1 MAAPVY
7 TRPGTRMLSV
17 RNAREHNLRGVS
29 LDLPRD
35 SLVVITGVSGS
46 GKSSLAFD
54 TIYQEGQRRFMESLS
69 PYARQFL
76 GQMERPKVDR
86 VEGLSPTLSIDQ
98 KTVNRNP
105 RSTVGTVTEV
115 YDHLRLLFARLGT
128 PHCPKCDRTI
138 ARQSPGELADRWLR
152 DHEGD
157 RVLVLAPVVRDRKGE
172 YREEWEQWQK
182 DGWIRVRVDGEI
194 RRLDEPC
201 ALARYEKH
209 TLELVVDRLACL
221 HQDRARL
228 VESVER
234 ALRLADGVV
243 CLLIPGVNGAPDR
256 HSVHAVDRACPE
268 HGISIPELE
277 PRLFSFNAPQGACS
291 TCNGIGEVVQLRGL
305 TVPAP
310 SDAEPSLRSR
320 CGDCGGRRLNAVA
333 LAVEFRG
340 KHIDEATHMSVRDA
354 NEFFAGVTLVG
365 NEILLGEG
373 IVKEIRDRMRFLDQ
387 VGLGYLTLDRRANT
401 LSGGEAQ
408 RIRLAACV
416 GSGLQ
421 GVTYVL
427 DEPSIGLHSRDNR
440 RLLHALGVL
449 RDQGNTLLIVEHDR
463 ETMEM
468 ADHLVDI
475 GPGAGVRGGSLM
487 ASGPPASFMF
497 VDSPT
502 ARYLRDEDVIPLP
515 AKLRTAKALGR
526 GEICI
531 KGAKVHNLRGDTLK
545 LPLGCLT
552 VFTGVS
558 GSGKSTLLF
567 DVLQAHLEGR
577 ATPECGTLTLTGP
590 EGAQL
595 PDKVI
600 EIAQTPIGRTP
611 RSNPGTYSG
620 AWDLIRDLYTQ
631 LPEAK
636 ARGYK
641 KGQFSFN
648 VKGGRC
654 DGCDGAGVRTIAMH
668 FLADVEVPCETCNS
682 RRFNVQTLEI
692 LYRGKSIADALEM
705 QIKEAVEFWAN
716 HPKIHRILSALD
728 HVGLGY
734 LTLGQNATTLS
745 GGEAQ
750 RLKLATELQRPA
762 TGNTVYLL
770 DEPTTGLH
778 FADVRV
784 LIDAIQLLVD
794 AGNTVLIIEH
804 NTDVVKVADHLV
816 EVGPEGGIDGGRVLA
831 AGTPRAIAATDT
843 PTGRVLAGLPE
854 FGGRQVSFVHEP
866 RVRPVLAHSHDLV
879 IRGAR
884 CHNLRSVDVCIP
896 HGKMTVI
903 TGPSGSGKTS
913 LAFDT
918 IFAEGQR
925 RYVESLSTYARR
937 FLGRLERAPI
947 DSVTGLA
954 PAIAIDQRTSGGSGR
969 STVATITELQDHFRL
984 LWANLGVPHCPTCD
998 QRIHARPPVQAAE
1011 FLASQQPGPGWLLC
1025 ALSEPASAEDL
1036 RKAGFARGY
1045 DGRKGAYEL
1054 TDQARVA
1061 TLVIDRLDPGTVERS
1076 RVVEAITT
1084 AYRYGGN
1091 MARFQ
1096 PRPASGG
1103 RAGAGTSAGTSGNPA
1118 PIPFSSQARCPDH
1131 GLIHK
1136 VALTPRHFSFNHYL
1150 GACGTC
1156 DGMGRIEIK
1165 GQLWHCK
1172 KCLGGRLKP
1181 EILAVKFGGRA
1192 VLSGGGPAG
1201 GGRALL
1207 GLHEVSAMT
1216 IAGARDWFDGLQ
1228 LNPEATLIAAQP
1240 LREIRARLGF
1250 LDNVGVGY
1258 LTLDRGGNTVSG
1270 GEAQRIRLATQ
1281 LGGGLTGVIYVLDE
1295 PTIGLHARD
1304 TDRLLATLE
1313 GLRALDNTLVIV
1325 EHDPET
1331 IKRADHV
1338 IDLGPEAGERGG
1350 QVLAAGPP
1358 MSLGP
1363 GSVTGPWLTG
1373 ERSIRLPSARRLGG
1387 PPIQIRNATRH
1398 SLNGVSVDIPTGALT
1413 VVTGVSGSGKSTLI
1427 LDLMVGRLQGE
1438 QRPVDVT
1445 GPALLLQ
1452 VIDQTP
1458 IGRSPRSSAATY
1470 VGVMDPLRKLFAQTP
1485 VARERGW
1492 THSHFSANGGSGA
1505 CSVCSGYGFEQ
1516 IEMHFLSNVWVKC
1529 ETCHGR
1535 RFAPETL
1542 DARVKGLSIADVLDL
1557 RVDDALELFA
1567 HHKAIRRALEG
1578 LAAVGLGYVR
1588 LGQPATDLSGGEAQ
1602 RVKLALGLAERSQP
1616 TLYVLD
1622 EPTTGLHL
1630 SDIERLVTVIDRLV
1644 DHGHTMV
1651 IVEHHLDIIRHADFV
1666 IDMGPGAGPG
1676 GGRVVATGTPEEIA
1690 QVTGSWTGEALRGRA
1705 SAAALAGGSV

>member
-1 MAAPVY
+1 MADHPAPTSGASHTLHVE
-7 TRPGTRMLSV
+7 
-17 RNAREHNLRGVS
+17 NAREHNLRGFS

-86 VEGLSPTLSIDQ
+86 VTGLSPTLSIDQ

-128 PHCPKCDRTI
+128 PHCPKCNRTI
-138 ARQSPGELADRWLR
+138 TRQSPGELADRWLR
-152 DHEGD
+152 DHEGE
-157 RVLVLAPVVRDRKGE
+157 RILVLAPMVRDRKGE

-182 DGWIRVRVDGEI
+182 AGWLRARVDGEI
-194 RRLDEPC
+194 KRIEEP
-201 ALARYEKH
+201 LEIARYEKH
-209 TLELVVDRLACL
+209 TIELVIDRLVCL

-243 CLLIPGVNGAPDR
+243 ALLVPAVGARPE
-256 HSVHAVDRACPE
+256 HYSVHAVDRACPE

-277 PRLFSFNAPQGACS
+277 PRLFSFNAPQGACP
-291 TCNGIGEVVQLRGL
+291 TCNGIGQVVAMRGL
-305 TVPAP
+305 TVPAA
-310 SDAEPSLRSR
+310 SDTPPEQRRTCP
-320 CGDCGGRRLNAVA
+320 DCDGRRLNAVA

-340 KHIDEATHMSVRDA
+340 KHIDDAASMSVQDA
-354 NEFFAGVTLVG
+354 NRFFSSVTLAG
-365 NEILLGEG
+365 PEILLGEG
-373 IVKEIRDRMRFLDQ
+373 IIKEISDRMRFLDE

-427 DEPSIGLHSRDNR
+427 DEPSIGLHPRDNR
-440 RLLHALGVL
+440 RLLLALGVL

-475 GPGAGVRGGSLM
+475 GPGAGIRGGWLM
-487 ASGPPASFMF
+487 ASGPPSTFLT

-502 ARYLRDEDVIPLP
+502 ARHLRDEDVIPLP
-515 AKLRTAKALGR
+515 KQLRSAKTVGR
-526 GEICI
+526 GVLRVV
-531 KGAKVHNLRGDTLK
+531 GAKVHNLRGDALEI
-545 LPLGCLT
+545 PLGCLT

-567 DVLQAHLEGR
+567 DVLHAHLEGR
-577 ATPECGTLTLTGP
+577 ATADCGTMTLVGP
-590 EGAQL
+590 EGAQV

-620 AWDLIRDLYTQ
+620 VWDLIRDLYTN
-631 LPEAK
+631 LPESK

-654 DGCDGAGVRTIAMH
+654 DACEGAGVRTIAMH
-668 FLADVEVPCETCNS
+668 FLADVEVPCETCAT
-682 RRFNVQTLEI
+682 RRFNAQTLEI
-692 LYRGKSIADALEM
+692 LYRGKSIADVLEM
-705 QIKEAVEFWAN
+705 QIHEAVGFWTN
-716 HPKIHRILSALD
+716 HQKIHRVLATLD
-728 HVGLGY
+728 QVGLGY
-734 LTLGQNATTLS
+734 LTLGQTATTLS

-794 AGNTVLIIEH
+794 AGNTVLVIEH
-804 NTDVVKVADHLV
+804 NSDLVKIADYIV
-816 EVGPEGGIDGGRVLA
+816 EVGPEGGVAGGRILA
-831 AGTPRAIAATDT
+831 AGPPRAIAKTDT
-843 PTGRVLAGLPE
+843 PTGRVLAALPE
-854 FGGRQVSFVHEP
+854 FGGKPTSFLHEP
-866 RVRPVLAHSHDLV
+866 RIRPVYAASHDLV
-879 IRGAR
+879 IKGAR
-884 CHNLRSVDVCIP
+884 CHNLRSVDVRIP
-896 HGKMTVI
+896 RGKMTVI

-947 DSVTGLA
+947 DSITGLA

-984 LWANLGVPHCPTCD
+984 LWANLGVPHCPTCGVE
-998 QRIHARPPVQAAE
+998 IHARPPVQAAE
-1011 FLASQQPGPGWLLC
+1011 FLVSQSPGVGWLLC
-1025 ALSEPASAEDL
+1025 PLAEPAPAEDL

-1045 DGRKGAYEL
+1045 DGRTGDYEL
-1054 TDQARVA
+1054 TDQPKVS
-1061 TLVIDRLDPGTVERS
+1061 TLVIDRLDPATVERS

-1084 AYRYGGN
+1084 AYRYGAN
-1091 MARFQ
+1091 QARFQ
-1096 PRPASGG
+1096 PR
-1103 RAGAGTSAGTSGNPA
+1103 GAGGKRPTEPAIALSAL
-1118 PIPFSSQARCPDH
+1118 ARCPDH

-1136 VALTPRHFSFNHYL
+1136 TVLTPRHFSFNHYL
-1150 GACGTC
+1150 GACSTC

-1172 KCLGGRLKP
+1172 KCLGGRLKA
-1181 EILAVKFGGRA
+1181 EIMAVTFGSA
-1192 VLSGGGPAG
+1192 VDSGPGSSPP
-1201 GGRALL
+1201 L
-1207 GLHEVSAMT
+1207 GLHAVSAKT
-1216 IAGARDWFDGLQ
+1216 IREARAWFDNLA
-1228 LNPEATLIAAQP
+1228 LAPEAALIAAQP

-1250 LDNVGVGY
+1250 LDDVGVGY
-1258 LTLDRGGNTVSG
+1258 LSLDRGGNTVSG

-1295 PTIGLHARD
+1295 PTVGLHPCD
-1304 TDRLLATLE
+1304 TDRLLDTLE

-1331 IKRADHV
+1331 IRRADHV

-1350 QVLAAGPP
+1350 QVVAAGPP
-1358 MSLGP
+1358 LALGP
-1363 GSVTGPWLTG
+1363 TSVTGPWLSG
-1373 ERSIRLPSARRLGG
+1373 ERFIPLPATRRTGG
-1387 PPIQIRNATRH
+1387 PPIQIRGATRH
-1398 SLNGVSVDIPTGALT
+1398 SLVGVGVDIPTGALT

-1427 LDLMVGRLQGE
+1427 LDLMVGKLQGE
-1438 QRPVDVT
+1438 ARPVDVT
-1445 GPALLLQ
+1445 LPSLATGPLQLQ
-1452 VIDQTP
+1452 VIDQSP

-1470 VGVMDPLRKLFAQTP
+1470 VGVMDPLRKLYAQTP
-1485 VARERGW
+1485 LARERGW
-1492 THSHFSANGGSGA
+1492 THSHFSSNGGAGA
-1505 CSVCSGYGFEQ
+1505 CTVCGGYGSEQ
-1516 IEMHFLSNVWVKC
+1516 VEMHFLSNVWVKC

-1535 RFAPETL
+1535 RFSPETL
-1542 DARVKGLSIADVLDL
+1542 EARWKGLSIADVLDM
-1557 RVDDALELFA
+1557 RVDDAVELFA
-1567 HHKAIRRALEG
+1567 QHKAIKRALEG
-1578 LAAVGLGYVR
+1578 LSAVGLGYVR

-1602 RVKLALGLAERSQP
+1602 RVKLALGLADRAQP

-1630 SDIERLVTVIDRLV
+1630 SDVARLVTVIDHLV
-1644 DHGHTMV
+1644 EKGHTV
-1651 IVEHHLDIIRHADFV
+1651 IVVEHHVDVIRHADFV
-1666 IDMGPGAGPG
+1666 IDMGPGAGPD
-1676 GGRVVATGTPEEIA
+1676 GGRIVASGTPEVVA
-1690 QVTGSWTGEALRGRA
+1690 ASSASATGAALRRVIARG
-1705 SAAALAGGSV
+1705 

>member
-1 MAAPVY
+1 MADRL
-7 TRPGTRMLSV
+7 TV
-17 RNAREHNLRGVS
+17 RNAREHNLRGIS

-138 ARQSPGELADRWLR
+138 SRQSPGELADRWLR
-152 DHEGD
+152 DHAGE
-157 RVLVLAPVVRDRKGE
+157 RILVLAPMVRDRKGE
-172 YREEWEQWQK
+172 YREEWDHWRKE
-182 DGWIRVRVDGEI
+182 GWLRARVDGEV
-194 RRLDEPC
+194 RLIEEP
-201 ALARYEKH
+201 LEIARYEKH
-209 TLELVVDRLACL
+209 TLELVVDRLVCL
-221 HQDRARL
+221 TQDRARL
-228 VESVER
+228 VESIER
-234 ALRLADGVV
+234 ALRLAEGVV
-243 CLLIPGVNGAPDR
+243 CLLVPAHGDKPEQ

-268 HGISIPELE
+268 HGISVSELE
-277 PRLFSFNAPQGACS
+277 PRLFSFNAPQGACP
-291 TCNGIGEVVQLRGL
+291 TCTGIGEVVTVRGL
-305 TVPAP
+305 TMPAP
-310 SDAEPSLRSR
+310 SDSDPAARRTCP
-320 CGDCGGRRLNAVA
+320 DCSGRRLNPVA

-340 KHIDEATHMSVRDA
+340 QHIDEAARMSVRDA
-354 NEFFAGVTLVG
+354 NVFFSSVVLEGS
-365 NEILLGEG
+365 EILLGEG

-427 DEPSIGLHSRDNR
+427 DEPSIGLHPRDNR
-440 RLLHALGVL
+440 RLLGALGVL

-475 GPGAGVRGGSLM
+475 GPGAGILGGWLM
-487 ASGPPASFMF
+487 GSGPPGSFLT

-502 ARYLRDEDVIPLP
+502 ARYLRGEEVIPMPLR
-515 AKLRTAKALGR
+515 LRTATTVGR
-526 GEICI
+526 GELQI
-531 KGAKVHNLRGDTLK
+531 KGARMHNLRGQAVK
-545 LPLGCLT
+545 IPLGCLT
-552 VFTGVS
+552 VLTGVS
-558 GSGKSTLLF
+558 GSGKSTLMF

-577 ATPECGTLTLTGP
+577 ATEACGVLTTTG
-590 EGAQL
+590 L
-595 PDKVI
+595 MPDKVI

-620 AWDLIRDLYTQ
+620 TWDLIRDLYAE
-631 LPEAK
+631 LPESR

-648 VKGGRC
+648 VAGGRC
-654 DGCDGAGVRTIAMH
+654 DTCEGAGVRTIAMH
-668 FLADVEVPCETCNS
+668 FLADVEIPCETCNS
-682 RRFNVQTLEI
+682 RRFNAQTLEI
-692 LYRGKSIADALEM
+692 LYRGKSIADVLEM
-705 QIKEAVEFWAN
+705 QIAEAVEFWSN
-716 HPKIHRILSALD
+716 NPKIHRILSTL
-728 HVGLGY
+728 HQVGLGY
-734 LTLGQNATTLS
+734 ITLGQRATTLS

-778 FADVRV
+778 FSDVRV
-784 LIDAIQLLVD
+784 LIGALQLLVD
-794 AGNTVLIIEH
+794 AGNTMVVIEH
-804 NTDVVKVADHLV
+804 NTDVVKVADHLI
-816 EVGPEGGIDGGRVLA
+816 EVGPEGGVAGGHILA
-831 AGTPRAIAATDT
+831 MGPPAKVARTDT
-843 PTGRVLAGLPE
+843 PTGIVLRALPE
-854 FGGRQVSFVHEP
+854 FGGQPVGFAAE
-866 RVRPVLAHSHDLV
+866 RPGPARLAPSHDLV

-884 CHNLRSVDVCIP
+884 CHNLRGVNVTIP
-896 HGKMTVI
+896 RGRMTVI

-947 DSVTGLA
+947 DSISGLA

-969 STVATITELQDHFRL
+969 STVATVTELQDHFRL

-998 QRIHARPPVQAAE
+998 RVIHARPPVQAAE
-1011 FLASQQPGPGWLLC
+1011 YIASATPGPGWLLC
-1025 ALSEPASAEDL
+1025 ALSEPQPAADL

-1045 DGRKGAYEL
+1045 DGRKGDYEL
-1054 TDQARVA
+1054 TDQPKVT
-1061 TLVIDRLDPGTVERS
+1061 TLVLDRLDPATVERS
-1076 RVVEAITT
+1076 RLVEAITT
-1084 AYRYGGN
+1084 AYRYGAN
-1091 MARFQ
+1091 RAWFQ
-1096 PRPASGG
+1096 PR
-1103 RAGAGTSAGTSGNPA
+1103 GAGRGAHPDPLPVSAL
-1118 PIPFSSQARCPDH
+1118 ARCPEH
-1131 GLIHK
+1131 GLVHK
-1136 VALTPRHFSFNHYL
+1136 SLLTPRHFSFNHYL
-1150 GACGTC
+1150 GACTTC

-1165 GQLWHCK
+1165 GQIWLCK
-1172 KCLGGRLKP
+1172 KCSGSRLKP
-1181 EILAVKFGGRA
+1181 EIMAVRF
-1192 VLSGGGPAG
+1192 G
-1201 GGRALL
+1201 GGRSAPA
-1207 GLHEVSAMT
+1207 GLHTVSACT
-1216 IAGARDWFDGLQ
+1216 VSEARGWFDGLE
-1228 LNPEATLIAAQP
+1228 LAPNDALVAAQP
-1240 LREIRARLGF
+1240 LREIRARLRF
-1250 LDNVGVGY
+1250 LEDVGVGY
-1258 LTLDRGGNTVSG
+1258 LNLDRGGNTVSG

-1295 PTIGLHARD
+1295 PTVGLHPRD
-1304 TDRLLATLE
+1304 TARLLGTLE

-1331 IKRADHV
+1331 IRRADHV

-1350 QVLAAGPP
+1350 QVLAEGPP
-1358 MSLGP
+1358 MSLP
-1363 GSVTGPWLTG
+1363 SSSATGPWLRG
-1373 ERSIRLPSARRLGG
+1373 ERTIPLPAFRRPGG
-1387 PPIQIRNATRH
+1387 PPIQIRKANRH
-1398 SLNGVSVDIPTGALT
+1398 SLVNVDVDIPTGAFT

-1427 LDLMVGRLQGE
+1427 LDLMVGKLTGDV
-1438 QRPVDVT
+1438 RPVEVT
-1445 GPALLLQ
+1445 IPQPDPRTVLQLQ

-1492 THSHFSANGGSGA
+1492 SHSYFTANGGEGA
-1505 CSVCSGYGFEQ
+1505 CSVCKGYGSEQ
-1516 IEMHFLSNVWVKC
+1516 VEMHFLSNVWVKC

-1542 DARVKGLSIADVLDL
+1542 DARWKGLSIADVLDL
-1557 RVDDALELFA
+1557 RVDDAIEIFA
-1567 HHKAIRRALEG
+1567 QHRAIRRALEG
-1578 LAAVGLGYVR
+1578 LNAVGLGYVR

-1602 RVKLALGLAERSQP
+1602 RVKLALGLADRSNP
-1616 TLYVLD
+1616 TIYVLD

-1630 SDIERLVTVIDRLV
+1630 SDIARLVTVLDRLV
-1644 DHGHTMV
+1644 DHGHTV
-1651 IVEHHLDIIRHADFV
+1651 IVVEHHVDIMRHADLL
-1666 IDMGPGAGPG
+1666 IDMGPEAGPG
-1676 GGRVVATGTPEEIA
+1676 GGRIVVTGTPEEVA
-1690 QVTGSWTGEALRGRA
+1690 RHPTSHT
-1705 SAAALAGGSV
+1705 AAALRASGL